1 AQYRELAAFSQ
12 FGSDLDPQTTARL
25 ERGKRITELFKQ
37 DQHAPMPVAIQ
48 VIILWSVQNGIM
60 DDIPVNKIRKFAAD
74 FTEHLSLQKA
84 PLLKKINDQ
93 KKLDDAL
100 IAEIKTA
107 AESYRGT
114 WKE

>member
-1 AQYRELAAFSQ
+1 MVMLEV
-12 FGSDLDPQTTARL
+12 GGNIMLD
-25 ERGKRITELFKQ
+25 
-37 DQHAPMPVAIQ
+37 
-48 VIILWSVQNGIM
+48 
-60 DDIPVNKIRKFAAD
+60 VND
-74 FTEHLSLQKA
+74 
-84 PLLKKINDQ
+84 LKKINDQ